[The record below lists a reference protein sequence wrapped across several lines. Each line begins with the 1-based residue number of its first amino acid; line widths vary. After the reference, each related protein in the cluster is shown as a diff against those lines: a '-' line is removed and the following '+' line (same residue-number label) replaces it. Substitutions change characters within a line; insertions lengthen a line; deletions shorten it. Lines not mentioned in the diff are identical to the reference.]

1 MPVVACYTVSAYL
14 SFGKEFREEE
24 ATGNSVTL
32 HMLAF
37 NGHSLRR
44 PRQQRVTKALTNGL
58 TNGGFSGGG
67 REGRRKSPRCLP
79 FNQDQSAVKHSSSQ
93 SWPGMT

>member
-32 HMLAF
+32 HMLAS

-58 TNGGFSGGG
+58 TNGGFSGGWQR
-67 REGRRKSPRCLP
+67 REREE
-79 FNQDQSAVKHSSSQ
+79 SQ
-93 SWPGMT
+93 MLAI